1 MTGWV
6 PIRLAWH
13 TEPKRTGLQVEWCWL
28 GSERFLHPFFDHT
41 IEHAQR
47 LPFNRLFTH
56 RTSIDELSAWH
67 AASPGIP
74 PTGFIFHMSRCG
86 STLVSRMLASLP
98 ENVVISE
105 AGPVDYLARAVAI
118 PEETRS
124 AWLRAMVSALGQKHA
139 GQETRYF
146 IKFDSLATDAL
157 PFIRRTFPAVPWIFL
172 YRDPEEVLASHLSEP
187 GAAMSPGIVR
197 GPTVID
203 APFAETLAMSLEEH
217 AARIIGT
224 VCRCASISADRGGFL
239 VNYTQLPEA
248 VWQEIAA
255 HFGIH
260 FSSVEIETMRSIAA
274 FHAKHPRAKFTPDGE
289 SKRLGISPAAREASA
304 RWIQPHFEELE
315 RLRSIR
321 SCTSLP
327 PTLRNPS
334 RS

>member
-6 PIRLAWH
+6 PIRLAWLA
-13 TEPKRTGLQVEWCWL
+13 EPQRASLQVEWCWL

-41 IEHAQR
+41 IEHVQR
-47 LPFNRLFTH
+47 LPFNGLFTH
-56 RTSIDELSAWH
+56 RTSIDELIAWH

-105 AGPVDYLARAVAI
+105 AGPVDYLARALAI

-124 AWLRAMVSALGQKHA
+124 VWLRAMVSALGQKRA

-146 IKFDSLATDAL
+146 IKFDSVTTDAL

-172 YRDPEEVLASHLSEP
+172 YRDPEEVLASQLSEP

-197 GPTVID
+197 GPAVID
-203 APFAETLAMSLEEH
+203 APFAETLSMSLEEH

-224 VCRCASISADRGGFL
+224 VCRCACQSVVDHAGLL

-248 VWQEIAA
+248 VWQDIAA
-255 HFGIH
+255 HFGIR
-260 FSSVEIETMRSIAA
+260 FSTAQIETMWNIAA
-274 FHAKHPRAKFTPDGE
+274 FHAKHPRAKFAPDGQF
-289 SKRLGISPAAREASA
+289 KRLGISPAAREAAA

-315 RLRSIR
+315 KLRLRPSP
-321 SCTSLP
+321 LP
-327 PTLRNPS
+327 VP
-334 RS
+334 

>member
-6 PIRLAWH
+6 PIRLAWL
-13 TEPKRTGLQVEWCWL
+13 TEPQRAGLQVEWCWL
-28 GSERFLHPFFDHT
+28 GSERFIHPFFDHT

-47 LPFNRLFTH
+47 LPFNGLFTH
-56 RTSIDELSAWH
+56 RTPIDKLSAWH

-105 AGPVDYLARAVAI
+105 AGPVDYLARAIAI

-124 AWLRAMVSALGQKHA
+124 AWLRAMVSALGQKRA
-139 GQETRYF
+139 GPESRYF

-157 PFIRRTFPAVPWIFL
+157 PFIRRTFPTVPWIFL
-172 YRDPEEVLASHLSEP
+172 YRDPEEVLASQLSDP

-197 GPTVID
+197 GPAVIET
-203 APFAETLAMSLEEH
+203 PFAETLSMSLEEH

-224 VCRCASISADRGGFL
+224 VCRRACLSAQHGTDHGGLL

-248 VWQEIAA
+248 VWREIAA
-255 HFGIH
+255 HFGIQ
-260 FSSVEIETMRSIAA
+260 FSSAEAETMRNIAA
-274 FHAKHPRAKFTPDGE
+274 FHAKHPKAKFAPDGE
-289 SKRLGISPAAREASA
+289 FKKLGISPAAREAAA
-304 RWIQPHFEELE
+304 RWIQPHFAELE
-315 RLRSIR
+315 KLRIR
-321 SCTSLP
+321 
-327 PTLRNPS
+327 PS
-334 RS
+334 P

>member
-6 PIRLAWH
+6 PIRLAGF
-13 TEPKRTGLQVEWCWL
+13 TELKGAGIQVEWCWL
-28 GSERFLHPFFDHT
+28 GRDRFLHPFFDLT

-47 LPFNRLFTH
+47 LPFNALFTH
-56 RTSIDELSAWH
+56 RTSIDKLTAWH

-124 AWLRAMVSALGQKHA
+124 AWLRAMVSALGQKRA
-139 GQETRYF
+139 GNETRYF
-146 IKFDSLATDAL
+146 IKFDSVTTDAL
-157 PFIRRTFPAVPWIFL
+157 AFIRRTFPVVPWIFL
-172 YRDPEEVLASHLSEP
+172 YRDPEEVLASQLSDP

-197 GPTVID
+197 GPAVLD
-203 APFAETLAMSLEEH
+203 RPWNETLSMSLEEY
-217 AARIIGT
+217 AARVIGT
-224 VCRCASISADRGGFL
+224 LCRSACVAADHGGLL

-248 VWQEIAA
+248 VWKDIAD
-255 HFGIH
+255 HFRIH
-260 FSSVEIETMRSIAA
+260 FSAAEIETMQNVAE

-289 SKRLGISPAAREASA
+289 FKRLGISSAAREAAA
-304 RWIQPHFEELE
+304 RWIQPHFETLE
-315 RLRSIR
+315 KLRLR
-321 SCTSLP
+321 P
-327 PTLRNPS
+327 FP
-334 RS
+334 